1 MKQPV
6 DIYSHVDHCA
16 LIRIKCVIYTDILCA
31 GKAVPTVAT
40 IIYSPSHVWWSGPT
54 PEGLTG
60 HKEWTLRNCRGER
73 ISQSATVHSL
83 QQNTQGLAGNNYL
96 DSSLNDLLPC
106 RQGLEIVSKVKDGI
120 TIGRYNNT
128 EVAGPPHPHPPTH
141 THSPGISSGVAGE
154 LSTPGLDCTERVGD
168 TEGSGLSTGER
179 N

>member
-40 IIYSPSHVWWSGPT
+40 IMYSPSHVWWSGPT

-128 EVAGPPHPHPPTH
+128 EVAGPPPMHPPHTH
-141 THSPGISSGVAGE
+141 TWSQFWCGW
-154 LSTPGLDCTERVGD
+154 
-168 TEGSGLSTGER
+168 
-179 N
+179 